1 MGIIEELGIENISG
15 KYETLEIL
23 YDLLKELFIRQNS
36 SDAKERG
43 AAERQFVAATE
54 LSSILENIEDEV
66 EDVSLVVKT
75 YAYAYDNEEELKD
88 KFKNDLGVAM
98 SSGKVA
104 FGIAQYWGK
113 RQQNNLYDDWILLAA
128 ELGCEEAYQLCG
140 YAFLKKNTDKAIEWF
155 AKAETVGKIDTANIY
170 NWGYIYYSRNLFD
183 AAKPKFVTASV
194 QGQGLASYYLAK
206 MYEYGQGVP
215 ANIDQ
220 AINLYRIAYQRGV
233 QRAQNDVVRLTREI
247 QNQHVQQNV
256 YGNTNYAR
264 LNNTSSA
271 GVYKNEYT
279 YVKRDDEKP
288 WLKIFLIIIAVLLM
302 MNILRSCAIAIGSG
316 LENKRKSIESAAV
329 TDKSELVDL
338 DEDNGLGRKLVDA
351 AIVDSSK
358 FEFAKKSVNDSK

>member
-1 MGIIEELGIENISG
+1 MRITEELGIENISG
-15 KYETLEIL
+15 KYEALEIL
-23 YDLLKELFIRQNS
+23 YAFLKKLALMQTS
-36 SDAKERG
+36 PDVKEWVV
-43 AAERQFVAATE
+43 AERQLVAATE
-54 LSSILENIEDEV
+54 LSHILESVEDEV
-66 EDVSLVVKT
+66 KDISLVVKT
-75 YAYAYDNEEELKD
+75 YAYIYDNGEDLND
-88 KFKNDLGVAM
+88 KVINDLGVAM
-98 SSGKVA
+98 SNGEVA
-104 FGIAQYWGK
+104 FGIALYWGK
-113 RQQNNLYDDWILLAA
+113 KKQNDLYNDWILMSA

-140 YAFLKKNTDKAIEWF
+140 YTFLKKDFDKAIEWYI
-155 AKAETVGKIDTANIY
+155 KAETVGKINAANIY
-170 NWGYIYYSRNLFD
+170 NWGYIYYTRNLFD
-183 AAKPKFVTASV
+183 AAKQKFVTASV

-215 ANIDQ
+215 ANINQ

-233 QRAQNDVVRLTREI
+233 QRAQDDVVRLTREI

-329 TDKSELVDL
+329 TDKLGLVDV
-338 DEDNGLGRKLVDA
+338 DDGLG
-351 AIVDSSK
+351 
-358 FEFAKKSVNDSK
+358 EN